1 MHIQDYHKMMVHN
14 FVQHYPHSEQTTF
27 NDLDRNWQSPSI
39 QPTYINVKQLQNN
52 VLPSMLSY
60 LVKILQ
66 NNQGV
71 VVLYSGNNN
80 NMPITNTAA
89 ERISKFPFDRKIH
102 QDLYPPNPPMPNP
115 TYSASNPPMPNP
127 NYSAPNPPISSPNP
141 TLSAHNNPSFASPK
155 QPRYAIQTVTNSKF
169 SLPTNSVPS
178 NTFHSQ
184 NFSQIPTPLNYFN
197 SCHQCL
203 LLSTNNNLFIQNPS
217 ASTKIPTTQKPKPN
231 SLCGQL
237 DSGPIRDA
245 CCNPSSDI
253 KRQGEECPYGKNLS
267 IESVLKFVFI
277 SFSQKIEFCNN
288 NS

>member
-1 MHIQDYHKMMVHN
+1 MHAQDYHKMVDHN
-14 FVQHYPHSEQTTF
+14 FAQHYPHSEQSTV
-27 NDLDRNWQSPSI
+27 NDFDRNWPKPSI

-71 VVLYSGNNN
+71 VVLYSDN

-115 TYSASNPPMPNP
+115 NYSAANPPMPNP
-127 NYSAPNPPISSPNP
+127 NYSAPNPPNP
-141 TLSAHNNPSFASPK
+141 TFSAPNNPSFASPK

-169 SLPTNSVPS
+169 SFPTNSVPS

-184 NFSQIPTPLNYFN
+184 NFSQIPTPFKLF
-197 SCHQCL
+197 QL
-203 LLSTNNNLFIQNPS
+203 LPSMFIIIY
-217 ASTKIPTTQKPKPN
+217 K
-231 SLCGQL
+231 
-237 DSGPIRDA
+237 
-245 CCNPSSDI
+245 
-253 KRQGEECPYGKNLS
+253 
-267 IESVLKFVFI
+267 
-277 SFSQKIEFCNN
+277 
-288 NS
+288 